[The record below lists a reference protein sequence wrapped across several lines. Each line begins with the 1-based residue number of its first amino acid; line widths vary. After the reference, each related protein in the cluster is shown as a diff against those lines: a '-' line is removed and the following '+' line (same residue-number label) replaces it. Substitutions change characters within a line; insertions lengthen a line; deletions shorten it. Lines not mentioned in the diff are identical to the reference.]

1 MAVHFHLQELLIVTC
16 PHSPSVKGFPCPTS
30 LQSLSHPK
38 LQKFAKK
45 IVLRIKET
53 LDIFPT
59 EARRPFPRAK
69 DNAGTKTSVFLYFNH
84 FPLLGNETGNHQA
97 EMRRGGEVLNNLTLK
112 CIPLKDGIIM
122 LDRPFD
128 LSRPRIFHSVI

>member
-1 MAVHFHLQELLIVTC
+1 MCVCVCTWRSGREEFERNRGDILSGWLINGLL
-16 PHSPSVKGFPCPTS
+16 KNY
-30 LQSLSHPK
+30 
-38 LQKFAKK
+38 KFAKK

-53 LDIFPT
+53 LDTFPT

-112 CIPLKDGIIM
+112 RVPLKDGIIM

-128 LSRPRIFHSVI
+128 LSRPRIFHSII